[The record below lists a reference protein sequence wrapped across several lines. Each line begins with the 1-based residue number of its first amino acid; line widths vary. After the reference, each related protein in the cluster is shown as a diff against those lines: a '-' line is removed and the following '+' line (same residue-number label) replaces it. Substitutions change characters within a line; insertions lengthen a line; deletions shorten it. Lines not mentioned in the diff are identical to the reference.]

1 MKNDLSKMMCL
12 DLYLSAL
19 SKKEYNRIKPL
30 LEPPENF
37 PMPLMSW
44 DISGQEYQ
52 RKIQKAQ
59 KENDLKKLL
68 LFAEKYNWSNSLSE
82 ILQDRN
88 YEALVLTDAS
98 QKIVWVNKGFSEMTG
113 YSANFA
119 INRSPSF
126 LSGPETSTVTRQNI
140 AKKIQAGSPFKEVI
154 INYRKN
160 KEKYNCELN
169 IFPLYR
175 ENITHYL
182 ALERQ
187 VS

>member
-12 DLYLSAL
+12 DLYLSSL
-19 SKKEYNRIKPL
+19 SKKEYQKVEPHLKPA
-30 LEPPENF
+30 ETIS
-37 PMPLMSW
+37 MPLMSW
-44 DISGQEYQ
+44 DISGQGYQ
-52 RKIQKAQ
+52 KRIYERQK
-59 KENDLKKLL
+59 KNDLMKLL
-68 LFAEKYNWSNSLSE
+68 DFAEKHKWNTSIMD
-82 ILQDRN
+82 ILKDQN

-119 INRSPSF
+119 VNRSPSF
-126 LSGPETSTVTRQNI
+126 LSGPETSIETRKSI
-140 AKKIQAGSPFKEVI
+140 ADKLHNGEPFKEVI
-154 INYRKN
+154 VNYKKN

-175 ENITHYL
+175 DEVTHYL
-182 ALERQ
+182 ALEKQ